1 MESRSQLRRVR
12 PREARTGSSAF
23 APTPGGGLRGRVR
36 LLLFGLLLVAAFAF
50 TTLLIVRYLNVE
62 EVSLPD
68 VVGMSVDDAFV
79 TLRRLGLTVTSY
91 PESVPGAQVDTVTSQ
106 NPPPGERV
114 RAGRGV
120 GIGVY
125 APPKDVRVP
134 SLVGRRDAEVE
145 TLLGNV
151 SLLLG
156 GTSYAYSEQPQGTI
170 IAQTPPAGETLTSG
184 ESVNIV
190 ESRGP
195 ALSTITLPD
204 LRGMNVMEA
213 RERLKALGVR
223 RVETLATDVSFN
235 RPGTVS
241 AQQPAA
247 GESVPVSAT
256 VTLSY
261 ALSGREVVQ
270 VPQVEGNTLQR
281 AQLVLQAAGLGVSGG
296 GVTYVNDPAR
306 PSGVVEVTPSGYTLR
321 GSPVRLV
328 VNGAAT
334 GENAALTDGAGFQTE
349 FQVTPGDQ
357 NLNTGTSTGF
367 SSNPDAAEGDESAW
381 SVPITFD
388 PTTSGITRGEGAY
401 EFRLIVND
409 AQGERTVIDRAYA
422 ASESV
427 STRVTVYGK
436 ATLQIY
442 INNELYLG
450 WSP

>member
-1 MESRSQLRRVR
+1 M
-12 PREARTGSSAF
+12 
-23 APTPGGGLRGRVR
+23 
-36 LLLFGLLLVAAFAF
+36 AAFAY
-50 TTLLIVRYLNVE
+50 TALLIVRYLNVD

-91 PESVPGAQVDTVTSQ
+91 PESVPGAQIDSVTSQ

-134 SLVGRRDAEVE
+134 SLVGRRDVEVE
-145 TLLGNV
+145 ALLGDLGLLLGN
-151 SLLLG
+151 
-156 GTSYAYSEQPQGTI
+156 TSYAYSDQPQGTV

-184 ESVNIV
+184 ESVNVV

-195 ALSTITLPD
+195 ELSRITLPD
-204 LRGMNVMEA
+204 LRGLTVVEA
-213 RERLKALGVR
+213 RERLGALGVR
-223 RVETLATDVSFN
+223 RVETLATGVSFN

-241 AQQPAA
+241 AQQPGA

-256 VTLSY
+256 VTLTY

-270 VPQVEGNTLQR
+270 VPQVTGSTLQR
-281 AQLVLQAAGLGVSGG
+281 AQLALQAAGLGVSGG
-296 GVTYVNDPAR
+296 GVTYISDPAR
-306 PSGVVEVTPSGYTLR
+306 PAGVVEVTPSGYTLR
-321 GSPVRLV
+321 GSPVRLT

-334 GENAALTDGAGFQTE
+334 GENAALTGGVGFQTE
-349 FQVTPGDQ
+349 FQVTPGQSQGQ
-357 NLNTGTSTGF
+357 NSSAGATSDF
-367 SSNPDAAEGDESAW
+367 SSNPGAAEGDVGAW
-381 SVPITFD
+381 SVPIIFD
-388 PTTSGITRGEGAY
+388 ASSSGIGDAY
-401 EFRLIVND
+401 EFRLVVND

-422 ASESV
+422 AGEGIN
-427 STRVTVYGK
+427 TRVTVYGK

-442 INNELYLG
+442 INNNLYMA

>member
-1 MESRSQLRRVR
+1 M
-12 PREARTGSSAF
+12 
-23 APTPGGGLRGRVR
+23 
-36 LLLFGLLLVAAFAF
+36 AAFAF

-91 PESVPGAQVDTVTSQ
+91 PESVPGAQIDSVTSQ

-125 APPKDVRVP
+125 TPPKDVRVP

-145 TLLGNV
+145 TLLGDL

-156 GTSYAYSEQPQGTI
+156 STSYAYSEQPQGTI

-184 ESVNIV
+184 ESVDIV

-235 RPGTVS
+235 QPGTVN

-270 VPQVEGNTLQR
+270 VPQVTGNTLQR
-281 AQLVLQAAGLGVSGG
+281 AQLVLQAAGLGVSGRRR
-296 GVTYVNDPAR
+296 D
-306 PSGVVEVTPSGYTLR
+306 
-321 GSPVRLV
+321 
-328 VNGAAT
+328 
-334 GENAALTDGAGFQTE
+334 
-349 FQVTPGDQ
+349 
-357 NLNTGTSTGF
+357 
-367 SSNPDAAEGDESAW
+367 
-381 SVPITFD
+381 
-388 PTTSGITRGEGAY
+388 
-401 EFRLIVND
+401 
-409 AQGERTVIDRAYA
+409 
-422 ASESV
+422 
-427 STRVTVYGK
+427 
-436 ATLQIY
+436 
-442 INNELYLG
+442 LYQ
-450 WSP
+450 